1 MEEVVPYELVPE
13 STWAYSPAKL
23 DGHTDNTERGVALNC
38 AEGHHTHNSGNEV
51 FASFVTLQKIMV
63 DYYFS

>member
-1 MEEVVPYELVPE
+1 MSWYQRVHGRIARPSWMAIL
-13 STWAYSPAKL
+13 TIL
-23 DGHTDNTERGVALNC
+23 NGGVALNC